1 MSKPFVHLHLHTK
14 YSLLDGAC
22 HIVPLVKRAKELGM
36 PAVAMTDHGVM
47 YGAIDFYK
55 ACMAEG
61 IKPLIGCEVYILANA
76 HRSSRDKN
84 IPYYH
89 LVLLAKDLEG
99 YHNLARINT
108 IANLEGFY
116 YKPRVDK
123 ETLRKYSKGLIGLA
137 ACLQGEINVQL
148 REGRIDAAETVVR
161 EYMDIFDP
169 GDFYLE
175 MQDHGIPEQKIVN
188 EGVRELC
195 KRIDI
200 KAVITNDVHYL
211 LQHHAEAHE
220 IMLCIQTQT
229 VMSNPKRMRY
239 HSNQFYFKSREE
251 LAKLFP
257 GEEASLDLTVE
268 IANKCHLEL
277 TFSNGKAE
285 SLHFPSFNTPG
296 NIDGLEYLKTLGKAG
311 LKRHYGLDYNCPGTE
326 AERDLVKRFDY
337 EVGVIKHT
345 GFIHYFLV
353 VADFIHWSRENDVPV
368 GPGRGSGAGS
378 LLAYSLDITQLD
390 PIKFGLI
397 FERFLNP
404 ERVSPPDFDI
414 DFCQARREKVIE
426 YVKNK
431 YGKDRCAQIV
441 TYGKLGAKT
450 VIRDIARVLEIP
462 LEKSMSWTKMI
473 PGDPKIT
480 LAKTRAQV
488 KEFDIA
494 CKLDPDLN
502 HIMKFAS
509 VLEGLYRNTGV
520 HAAGVVIGDK
530 PLIDLIPLGRDKYG
544 EPVTQYAK
552 EPVEEVGMLK
562 MDFLGLKTL
571 TVLKEAVD
579 LVKLLHGVT
588 IELEKISLEDPKTF
602 ELFQRADTVGVF
614 QLESSGMRK
623 VLKDLQPSCIEEII
637 AILALYRPGPMDNIP
652 SFVKRKKG
660 LEKVHYDHPLL
671 EPILKE
677 TYGIMVYQE
686 QVQRAAQVL
695 AGYSLGRADILRRAM
710 GKKKFEVMV
719 VERQKFIE
727 GCLTH
732 INLPAKEAG
741 EIFDNIEK
749 FAGYGF
755 NKAHAAAYGV
765 VTYQTAY
772 LKAHY
777 PSEFMCAQIS
787 SEIGN
792 FDKLPGFVAEAEEMG
807 LNVLTPDVNKGLE
820 RFKPEGSGIRY
831 GLAGVKG
838 VGTGAAEAVARERL
852 ANGEFE
858 GLSDF
863 CERVDSSAA
872 NKRVLEAL
880 IKSGAMDCF
889 GMHRARLFN
898 AIEFAM
904 SRAAANAKEK
914 ASGQISLF
922 DMLDDVSDAGSANPS
937 QIPDKSPPWS
947 EKENLK
953 NEKELLGVYI
963 SGHPMDRYREMIK
976 AVQTK
981 SIRELS
987 SCNDD
992 VDVRTAG
999 IAANVQRR
1007 LTKKKGEPWAII
1019 KLDDGDLST
1028 EALVFPKTYKQYAIL
1043 CQDESPL
1050 LICGRVSKRDAFGG
1064 GGGDGADDNTVAK
1077 LIVQEIHPLPESL
1090 RLFGTKVIGAVR
1102 TADEK
1107 FKEKLVGLREL
1118 ALKNPGQ
1125 IPLRICLI
1133 YPDNRK
1139 VLLETD
1145 ENLAI
1150 EPSLEF
1156 INQLSEL
1163 LGNKFYKAVVKKDIY
1178 REFHAPRWNGNK

>member
-1 MSKPFVHLHLHTK
+1 MFKPFVHLHLHTK

-22 HIVPLVKRAKELGM
+22 DIKPLVKRAKELGM

-47 YGAIDFYK
+47 YGTIDFYK
-55 ACMAEG
+55 ACKAEG
-61 IKPLIGCEVYILANA
+61 IKPLIGCEVYILATVN
-76 HRSSRDKN
+76 RFTRDRN
-84 IPYYH
+84 IPYHH
-89 LVLLAKDLEG
+89 LVLIAKDLEG

-116 YKPRVDK
+116 YKPRIDK
-123 ETLRKYSKGLIGLA
+123 ETLRLYSKGLIGLA
-137 ACLQGEINVQL
+137 ACLQGEINVHLQERQL
-148 REGRIDAAETVVR
+148 DSAEAVTR
-161 EYMDIFDP
+161 EYMEIFEP

-175 MQDHGIPEQKIVN
+175 MQDHGIPQQKIVN

-195 KRIDI
+195 KRTGI
-200 KAVITNDVHYL
+200 KAAITNDVHYL
-211 LQHHAEAHE
+211 MQHHAEAHE

-239 HSNQFYFKSREE
+239 ASNEFYFKTRDE

-257 GEEASLDLTVE
+257 GEEEALDVTVE
-268 IANKCHLEL
+268 IADKCDVEL

-285 SLHFPSFNTPG
+285 SLHFPLFETPD
-296 NIDGLEYLKTLGKAG
+296 NVDGLDHLKNLGKAG
-311 LKRHYGLDYNCPGTE
+311 LQKHYGLDYDNPKTKADHE
-326 AERDLVKRFDY
+326 LVERFDY
-337 EVGVIKHT
+337 EVGVIVKT

-353 VADFIHWSRENDVPV
+353 VADFIQWSRENDIPV

-414 DFCQARREKVIE
+414 DFCQARREEVIE
-426 YVKNK
+426 YVKKK

-462 LEKSMSWTKMI
+462 LEKSMFWTKMI
-473 PGDPKIT
+473 PNDPKIT

-488 KEFDIA
+488 KEFDVA

-502 HIMKFAS
+502 HIMKFAT

-520 HAAGVVIGDK
+520 HAAGVVIGDR
-530 PLIDLIPLGRDKYG
+530 PLIDLIPLGRDKDG
-544 EPVTQYAK
+544 SPVTQYAK

-579 LVKLLHGVT
+579 LIKFLHGVE
-588 IELEKISLEDPKTF
+588 IDLEKISLEDPKTF

-614 QLESSGMRK
+614 QLESAGMQK
-623 VLKDLQPSCIEEII
+623 VLRDLKPTCIEEII

-652 SFVKRKKG
+652 SFVKRKKK
-660 LEKVHYDHPLL
+660 LEEVHYDHPLL

-710 GKKKFEVMV
+710 GKKKLEVMV
-719 VERQKFIE
+719 VEREKFIE
-727 GCLTH
+727 GCKIH
-732 INLPAKEAG
+732 INLDAKQAG

-777 PSEFMCAQIS
+777 PSEFICAQIS

-792 FDKLPGFVAEAEEMG
+792 FDKLPGFVAEAEDMG
-807 LNVLTPDVNKGLE
+807 LKVLTPDVNKGLE
-820 RFKPEGSGIRY
+820 RFKPEDSAVRY

-838 VGTGAAEAVARERL
+838 VGSGAAEAIVKERL

-863 CERVDSSAA
+863 CERVNSSAA

-898 AIEFAM
+898 AIEFALA
-904 SRAAANAKEK
+904 RASANAKEK

-937 QIPDKSPPWS
+937 EIPDKVPPWS

-963 SGHPMDRYREMIK
+963 TGHPMDRYRSVIK

-981 SIRELS
+981 SIRELLQ
-987 SCNDD
+987 CRDD
-992 VDVRTAG
+992 VSVRTAG
-999 IAANVQRR
+999 MASSVQRR

-1028 EALVFPKTYKQYAIL
+1028 EALVFPQTYKKFAHL

-1050 LICGRVSKRDAFGG
+1050 LICGRVSKRDQMG
-1064 GGGDGADDNTVAK
+1064 GGGDDGDDNTVAK

-1090 RLFGTKVIGAVR
+1090 RIFGTKVIGAIR
-1102 TADEK
+1102 TKDEA
-1107 FKEKLVGLREL
+1107 FKEKLISLRDL

-1125 IPLRICLI
+1125 LPLRICLV

-1145 ENLAI
+1145 DKLMI
-1150 EPSLEF
+1150 DPSLEF
-1156 INQLSEL
+1156 INELSGL
-1163 LGNKFYKAVVKKDIY
+1163 LGNKLYKAVVKKDIY
-1178 REFHAPRWNGNK
+1178 RDFHKPRWNGNG